1 MVWQRLTK
9 GSSGREKHVAHP
21 NVSRILRM
29 TALLCSPITDLLQ
42 IFAGAAGAML
52 VSFGMRRTLYTG
64 LKRPRPMSQAEK
76 QKFFRRAMILIAAAV
91 FVGVLK
97 FVFDACTS

>member
-1 MVWQRLTK
+1 
-9 GSSGREKHVAHP
+9 
-21 NVSRILRM
+21 M
-29 TALLCSPITDLLQ
+29 TALLCSPIIDLLQ

-76 QKFFRRAMILIAAAV
+76 QNS
-91 FVGVLK
+91 
-97 FVFDACTS
+97 FDGE